1 MNVSREEF
9 RAGLERER
17 KRRTGAKLPQPEF
30 VPNQY
35 ADYCR
40 EQHTKHLR
48 EFKRRMYGGG

>member
-40 EQHTKHLR
+40 EQHAKHLR
-48 EFKRRMYGGG
+48 EFKRRIYG